1 MASAQVPDT
10 WLQSDLDAIDYGQAK
25 GVIYVFSATN
35 GNNEAR
41 LYPAAYAGVVAV
53 TNVDYKGVRRRPR
66 GTQIFNP
73 TSMCASST
81 TRGVLPCFENSTRAI
96 DPSRNR
102 PNRRRRDRA
111 RAFRSSAPTSRL
123 TG

>member
-66 GTQIFNP
+66 GFQIFKP
-73 TSMCASST
+73 TSMGA
-81 TRGVLPCFENSTRAI
+81 
-96 DPSRNR
+96 
-102 PNRRRRDRA
+102 
-111 RAFRSSAPTSRL
+111 
-123 TG
+123 